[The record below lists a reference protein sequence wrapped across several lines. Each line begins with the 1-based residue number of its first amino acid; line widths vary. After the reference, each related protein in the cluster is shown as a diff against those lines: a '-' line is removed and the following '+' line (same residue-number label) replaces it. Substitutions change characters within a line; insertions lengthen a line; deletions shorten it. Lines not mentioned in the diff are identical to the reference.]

1 MTEVKPDSETT
12 RLLLGRIRAGERAA
26 FEELFARHRPLLR
39 KLVEFRLDARL
50 RARVDPSDV
59 VQEAQLEAFRQL
71 PSFLQ
76 RNPMPFRLWLRK
88 TAQERLRMVERQHLE
103 AARRS
108 VGREMPLPD
117 NSAAAAVASQLA
129 AAILSPSQHAAQ
141 GELAGRV
148 ADAIALLADTDR
160 EVLLMRTFEGL
171 SYDEVACVLDI
182 DSAAARKRHGRA
194 LLRLHKVLTDGGL
207 TESKV

>member
-71 PSFLQ
+71 PSYLE
-76 RNPMPFRLWLRK
+76 RRPMPFRLWLRK

-117 NSAAAAVASQLA
+117 TSAAAVAQQLA

-148 ADAIALLADTDR
+148 ADAIGLLGDIDR
-160 EVLLMRTFEGL
+160 EVLVMRTFEGL

>member
-1 MTEVKPDSETT
+1 
-12 RLLLGRIRAGERAA
+12 
-26 FEELFARHRPLLR
+26 
-39 KLVEFRLDARL
+39 
-50 RARVDPSDV
+50 
-59 VQEAQLEAFRQL
+59 
-71 PSFLQ
+71 
-76 RNPMPFRLWLRK
+76 
-88 TAQERLRMVERQHLE
+88 
-103 AARRS
+103 
-108 VGREMPLPD
+108 MPLPD

-129 AAILSPSQHAAQ
+129 ATILSPSQHAAQ

-148 ADAIALLADTDR
+148 ADAIALLGDTDR

>member
-1 MTEVKPDSETT
+1 MTEVKPDSEAT

-26 FEELFARHRPLLR
+26 FDELFARHRPLLR

-59 VQEAQLEAFRQL
+59 VQETQLEAFRQL

-117 NSAAAAVASQLA
+117 NSAAAAVAGQLA

-148 ADAIALLADTDR
+148 ADAIALLGDTDR

>member
-12 RLLLGRIRAGERAA
+12 RILLGRIRAGERAA

-59 VQEAQLEAFRQL
+59 VQETQLEAFRQL
-71 PSFLQ
+71 PSYLE
-76 RNPMPFRLWLRK
+76 RKPMPFRLWLRK
-88 TAQERLRMVERQHLE
+88 TAQERLRMTERQHLE

-117 NSAAAAVASQLA
+117 TSAAVVAQQLA

-148 ADAIALLADTDR
+148 ADAIGLLSDTDR
-160 EVLLMRTFEGL
+160 EVLVMRTFEGL

>member
-50 RARVDPSDV
+50 RTRVDPSDV
-59 VQEAQLEAFRQL
+59 VQDTQLEAFRQL
-71 PSFLQ
+71 PSFLE
-76 RNPMPFRLWLRK
+76 RKPMPFRLWLRK
-88 TAQERLRMVERQHLE
+88 TAQERLRMAERQHLE

-108 VGREMPLPD
+108 VGREMPHPD
-117 NSAAAAVASQLA
+117 TSAATVAYQLA

-148 ADAIALLADTDR
+148 ADAIGLLSDTDR
-160 EVLLMRTFEGL
+160 EVLVMRTFEGL

-194 LLRLHKVLTDGGL
+194 LLRLHNVLTDGGL
-207 TESKV
+207 TESKI

>member
-59 VQEAQLEAFRQL
+59 VQDTQLEAYRQL
-71 PSFLQ
+71 PSFLE
-76 RNPMPFRLWLRK
+76 RKPMPFRLWLRK

-117 NSAAAAVASQLA
+117 NSAAVVAHQLA

-148 ADAIALLADTDR
+148 ADAIGLLGDTDR
-160 EVLLMRTFEGL
+160 EVLVMRTFEGL